1 MKLKLLKGLT
11 LALAL
16 TLVGTAVVPVN
27 AADTNGNVIDEEM
40 LDSEMDMDEDCGS
53 LELDTGLADI
63 DNESEDSE
71 EALEGFNELFPEALT
86 SENDP
91 VNTVYDNY
99 SLQTGSE
106 NDRTITEV
114 STEEVTNQSEMDE
127 MLENMEEVG
136 SYSEDLGNG
145 LVMEVTE
152 YVKEHQALSRA
163 NVNKVEHT
171 LSYKFK
177 SGNTVHIQYILRGL
191 FKYNGSTSSC
201 VNVNN
206 YYHRST
212 NTYKVSHS
220 ARRSGNSAYG
230 VCTLRS
236 AKTGKVASHKNFRLW
251 VTASGKVYSKAY

>member
-16 TLVGTAVVPVN
+16 TLVGAAVVPVN

-40 LDSEMDMDEDCGS
+40 LDGEMDMDEDCGS

-71 EALEGFNELFPEALT
+71 ESLEGFNELFPEALT

-99 SLQTGSE
+99 SLQTGSN
-106 NDRTITEV
+106 NDRAITEV
-114 STEEVTNQSEMDE
+114 NTEEVSNQSEMDE

-152 YVKEHQALSRA
+152 YVKEHQA
-163 NVNKVEHT
+163 
-171 LSYKFK
+171 
-177 SGNTVHIQYILRGL
+177 
-191 FKYNGSTSSC
+191 KYNGSTSSC

-206 YYHRST
+206 FYHRST

>member
-16 TLVGTAVVPVN
+16 TLVGAAVAPVN

-40 LDSEMDMDEDCGS
+40 LDGEMDMDEDCGS

-71 EALEGFNELFPEALT
+71 ESLEGFNELFPEALT

-99 SLQTGSE
+99 SLQTGSN
-106 NDRTITEV
+106 NDRAITEV
-114 STEEVTNQSEMDE
+114 NTEEVSNQSEMDE
-127 MLENMEEVG
+127 MLANMEEVG

-152 YVKEHQALSRA
+152 YVKEHQA
-163 NVNKVEHT
+163 
-171 LSYKFK
+171 
-177 SGNTVHIQYILRGL
+177 
-191 FKYNGSTSSC
+191 KYNGSTSSC

-206 YYHRST
+206 FYHRST

>member
-16 TLVGTAVVPVN
+16 TLVGAAVAPVN

-40 LDSEMDMDEDCGS
+40 LDGEMDMDEDCGS

-63 DNESEDSE
+63 DNESEDSG

-152 YVKEHQALSRA
+152 YVKEHQA
-163 NVNKVEHT
+163 
-171 LSYKFK
+171 
-177 SGNTVHIQYILRGL
+177 
-191 FKYNGSTSSC
+191 KYNGSTSSC

-206 YYHRST
+206 FYHRST

>member
-63 DNESEDSE
+63 DNESEDSG

-152 YVKEHQALSRA
+152 YVKEHQA
-163 NVNKVEHT
+163 
-171 LSYKFK
+171 
-177 SGNTVHIQYILRGL
+177 
-191 FKYNGSTSSC
+191 KYNGSTSSC

-206 YYHRST
+206 FYHRST

>member
-16 TLVGTAVVPVN
+16 TLVGAAVVPVN

-63 DNESEDSE
+63 DNESEDSG

-152 YVKEHQALSRA
+152 YVKEHQA
-163 NVNKVEHT
+163 
-171 LSYKFK
+171 
-177 SGNTVHIQYILRGL
+177 
-191 FKYNGSTSSC
+191 KYNGSTSSC

>member
-63 DNESEDSE
+63 DNESEDSG

-152 YVKEHQALSRA
+152 YVKEHPSLSRA
-163 NVNKVEHT
+163 NVNKVD
-171 LSYKFK
+171 
-177 SGNTVHIQYILRGL
+177 
-191 FKYNGSTSSC
+191 KYNGSTSRC
-201 VNVNN
+201 INVNN

-212 NTYKVSHS
+212 NTYRVSYS
-220 ARRSGNSAYG
+220 AQKSGNSAYG
-230 VCTLRS
+230 VCILRN
-236 AKTGKVASHKNFRLW
+236 AKTGKVASHKNFKLW
-251 VTASGKVYSKAY
+251 VTASGKVYKKVY

>member
-16 TLVGTAVVPVN
+16 TLVGAAVVPVN

-63 DNESEDSE
+63 DNESEDSG

-99 SLQTGSE
+99 SLQTGSN
-106 NDRTITEV
+106 NDRAITEV
-114 STEEVTNQSEMDE
+114 NTEEVSNQSEMDE

-152 YVKEHQALSRA
+152 YVKEHQA
-163 NVNKVEHT
+163 
-171 LSYKFK
+171 
-177 SGNTVHIQYILRGL
+177 
-191 FKYNGSTSSC
+191 KYNGSTSSC

-206 YYHRST
+206 FYHRST

>member
-152 YVKEHQALSRA
+152 YVKEHPSLSRA
-163 NVNKVEHT
+163 NVNKVD
-171 LSYKFK
+171 
-177 SGNTVHIQYILRGL
+177 
-191 FKYNGSTSSC
+191 KYNGSTSRC
-201 VNVNN
+201 INVNN

-212 NTYKVSHS
+212 NTYRVSYS
-220 ARRSGNSAYG
+220 AQKSGNSAYG
-230 VCTLRS
+230 VCILRN

>member
-16 TLVGTAVVPVN
+16 TLVGAAVVPVN

-40 LDSEMDMDEDCGS
+40 LDGEMDMDEDCGS

-71 EALEGFNELFPEALT
+71 ESLEGFNELFPEALT

-152 YVKEHQALSRA
+152 YVKEHQA
-163 NVNKVEHT
+163 
-171 LSYKFK
+171 
-177 SGNTVHIQYILRGL
+177 
-191 FKYNGSTSSC
+191 KYNGSTSSC

-206 YYHRST
+206 FYHRST

>member
-1 MKLKLLKGLT
+1 MYRQLSTKQFLGGTLMKLKLLKGLT

-63 DNESEDSE
+63 DNESEDSG

-152 YVKEHQALSRA
+152 YVKEHPSLSRA
-163 NVNKVEHT
+163 NVNKVD
-171 LSYKFK
+171 
-177 SGNTVHIQYILRGL
+177 
-191 FKYNGSTSSC
+191 KYNGSTSRC
-201 VNVNN
+201 INVNN

-212 NTYKVSHS
+212 NTYRVSYS
-220 ARRSGNSAYG
+220 AQKSGNSAYG
-230 VCTLRS
+230 VCILRN
-236 AKTGKVASHKNFRLW
+236 AKTGKVASHKNFKLW
-251 VTASGKVYSKAY
+251 VTASGKVYKKVY

>member
-63 DNESEDSE
+63 DNESEDSG

-163 NVNKVEHT
+163 NVNKVD
-171 LSYKFK
+171 
-177 SGNTVHIQYILRGL
+177 
-191 FKYNGSTSSC
+191 KYNGSTSRC
-201 VNVNN
+201 INVNN

-212 NTYKVSHS
+212 NTYRVRYS
-220 ARRSGNSAYG
+220 AQKSGNSAYG
-230 VCTLRS
+230 VCILRN
-236 AKTGKVASHKNFRLW
+236 AKTGKVASHKNFKLW
-251 VTASGKVYSKAY
+251 VTASGKVYKKVY

>member
-16 TLVGTAVVPVN
+16 TLVGAAVVPVN

-40 LDSEMDMDEDCGS
+40 LDGEMDMDEDCGS

-63 DNESEDSE
+63 DNESEDSG

-99 SLQTGSE
+99 SLQTGSN
-106 NDRTITEV
+106 NDRAITEV
-114 STEEVTNQSEMDE
+114 NTEEVSNQSEMDE

-152 YVKEHQALSRA
+152 YVKEHQA
-163 NVNKVEHT
+163 
-171 LSYKFK
+171 
-177 SGNTVHIQYILRGL
+177 
-191 FKYNGSTSSC
+191 KYNGSTSSC

-206 YYHRST
+206 FYHRST

>member
-63 DNESEDSE
+63 DNESEDSG

-152 YVKEHQALSRA
+152 YVKEHQA
-163 NVNKVEHT
+163 
-171 LSYKFK
+171 
-177 SGNTVHIQYILRGL
+177 
-191 FKYNGSTSSC
+191 KYNGSTSSC

-251 VTASGKVYSKAY
+251 VTASGKVYSKAYQEKRRKS

>member
-1 MKLKLLKGLT
+1 
-11 LALAL
+11 
-16 TLVGTAVVPVN
+16 
-27 AADTNGNVIDEEM
+27 
-40 LDSEMDMDEDCGS
+40 MD
-53 LELDTGLADI
+53 
-63 DNESEDSE
+63 
-71 EALEGFNELFPEALT
+71 
-86 SENDP
+86 
-91 VNTVYDNY
+91 
-99 SLQTGSE
+99 
-106 NDRTITEV
+106 
-114 STEEVTNQSEMDE
+114 
-127 MLENMEEVG
+127 EVG